1 MISEGFKMKKTL
13 KRLALIAMAVVMAAT
28 SSLCLG
34 AEDTAAVETPE
45 TFETEY
51 TRLQYLSEA
60 YRMIDEGVKS
70 GGAPHW
76 SDSSVIYD
84 ERPIYSCYDKI
95 IGYTFAISTDDEPT
109 GYLQLMD
116 YGNGPEFS
124 KSSTRNVPDFLT
136 CADFIEEKS
145 VDGKLYG
152 GLGMYNLIKTESGN
166 YIVLGWDETLTTEEC
181 QQVYEETFYRRRADD
196 QASTVT
202 VAQAEESAV
211 SEEFL
216 EKLYSGTDYSWAIW
230 GDFVN
235 VYITNPNGITQ
246 TMQGCC
252 SPLAG
257 TNIVR
262 YFRSIGES
270 SLSNSYS
277 NNAILT
283 GMYIAMDTNNYSTAT
298 TYTYYGTPRPNI
310 QPGFLSFCQ
319 SYSAGTPATSV
330 YTSASDI
337 TEAKLKSYLD
347 NGCLLL
353 TTVSDYMGSAH
364 SMVIFGYMGSTF
376 YVADGINRGYTCV
389 SSDEL
394 PIDHLMTVKF

>member
-166 YIVLGWDETLTTEEC
+166 YIVLGWDETLTTTEC

-196 QASTVT
+196 EQESVT
-202 VAQAEESAV
+202 VEHPEESVKTEEQLESLYDGIDYPWAV
-211 SEEFL
+211 C
-216 EKLYSGTDYSWAIW
+216 GDYE
-230 GDFVN
+230 D
-235 VYITNPNGITQ
+235 VYITNKKGISQ
-246 TMQGCC
+246 AMQNFS

-257 TNIVR
+257 ANI
-262 YFRSIGES
+262 IGYLK
-270 SLSNSYS
+270 SLEISPIPDSYS
-277 NNAILT
+277 DNAILT
-283 GMYIAMDTNNYSTAT
+283 GMYTAMDTNDYATAAG
-298 TYTYYGTPRPNI
+298 YTCSGTEESKI
-310 QPGFLSFCQ
+310 QFGFLSFCQ

-389 SSDEL
+389 SGDEL

>member
-1 MISEGFKMKKTL
+1 MKKTL

-76 SDSSVIYD
+76 SNSSVIYD

-124 KSSTRNVPDFLT
+124 QSSTLYTPDFLT
-136 CADFIEEKS
+136 NADFIEEKS

-166 YIVLGWDETLTTEEC
+166 YIVLGWDETLTTTEC
-181 QQVYEETFYRRRADD
+181 QQVYEETFYRLRETRSE
-196 QASTVT
+196 QASEQVTTVT
-202 VAQAEESAV
+202 VTQAEESAV
-211 SEEFL
+211 SEAQL

-389 SSDEL
+389 SGDEL
-394 PIDHLMTVKF
+394 PIDHLMTVKFR